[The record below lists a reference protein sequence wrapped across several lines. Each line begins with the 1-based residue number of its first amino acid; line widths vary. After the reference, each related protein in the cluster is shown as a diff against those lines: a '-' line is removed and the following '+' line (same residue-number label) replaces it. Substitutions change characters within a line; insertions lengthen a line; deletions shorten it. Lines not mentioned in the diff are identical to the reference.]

1 MYIADNKKLESRCI
15 VPPTLKERM
24 KKQKALE
31 MQKRKDFSNFRCT
44 DTENIFQ
51 IW

>member
-1 MYIADNKKLESRCI
+1 MYIKRPVYIADNKKLESMCT

-31 MQKRKDFSNFRCT
+31 MQKKDRFFKL
-44 DTENIFQ
+44 
-51 IW
+51 

>member
-1 MYIADNKKLESRCI
+1 MYLADDNKLESMCI

-31 MQKRKDFSNFRCT
+31 MQKKDRFFKL
-44 DTENIFQ
+44 
-51 IW
+51 